1 MILNQ
6 AYIFLI
12 FVINGFLIGI
22 LFDIFRILRKSFKTK
37 DIITYIEDIL
47 FWILTGLLLLY
58 SIFTFS
64 NGELR
69 LYMFLGVFIGCI
81 LYMILISQYFIKINV
96 KIILF
101 TKGIVYKIFYIL
113 TFPMRILLKILK
125 KFLFK
130 PIHFLTINTK
140 KIQKNINGEWKYL
153 DYLPNTAWNDV
164 AYIIKANSQT
174 TKKLNLE
181 NTYGELEKGTYRVI
195 KTVFFGNGKKT
206 DIYSTEFEI
215 K

>member
-81 LYMILISQYFIKINV
+81 LYMIIISQYFIKINV

-125 KFLFK
+125 NF
-130 PIHFLTINTK
+130 
-140 KIQKNINGEWKYL
+140 YL
-153 DYLPNTAWNDV
+153 NQF
-164 AYIIKANSQT
+164 I
-174 TKKLNLE
+174 
-181 NTYGELEKGTYRVI
+181 
-195 KTVFFGNGKKT
+195 F
-206 DIYSTEFEI
+206 
-215 K
+215 

>member
-81 LYMILISQYFIKINV
+81 LYMILISQYFIKIN
-96 KIILF
+96 L
-101 TKGIVYKIFYIL
+101 
-113 TFPMRILLKILK
+113 
-125 KFLFK
+125 
-130 PIHFLTINTK
+130 
-140 KIQKNINGEWKYL
+140 
-153 DYLPNTAWNDV
+153 
-164 AYIIKANSQT
+164 
-174 TKKLNLE
+174 
-181 NTYGELEKGTYRVI
+181 
-195 KTVFFGNGKKT
+195 
-206 DIYSTEFEI
+206 
-215 K
+215 

>member
-81 LYMILISQYFIKINV
+81 LYMIIISQYFIKINV

-140 KIQKNINGEWKYL
+140 KIQKNIKEKCKNL
-153 DYLPNTAWNDV
+153 FNFNR
-164 AYIIKANSQT
+164 
-174 TKKLNLE
+174 KK
-181 NTYGELEKGTYRVI
+181 I
-195 KTVFFGNGKKT
+195 KTQKT
-206 DIYSTEFEI
+206 
-215 K
+215 

>member
-1 MILNQ
+1 MIYMILNQ

-140 KIQKNINGEWKYL
+140 KIQKNIKEKC
-153 DYLPNTAWNDV
+153 
-164 AYIIKANSQT
+164 K
-174 TKKLNLE
+174 NLI
-181 NTYGELEKGTYRVI
+181 NFNRK
-195 KTVFFGNGKKT
+195 
-206 DIYSTEFEI
+206 
-215 K
+215 

>member
-1 MILNQ
+1 MHSHSNLFLI
-6 AYIFLI
+6 AHRIFLI

-113 TFPMRILLKILK
+113 TFPIRLLLKILK

-140 KIQKNINGEWKYL
+140 KIQKNEIN
-153 DYLPNTAWNDV
+153 
-164 AYIIKANSQT
+164 
-174 TKKLNLE
+174 LN
-181 NTYGELEKGTYRVI
+181 GV
-195 KTVFFGNGKKT
+195 
-206 DIYSTEFEI
+206 
-215 K
+215 